1 MNCTLSIP
9 LVVSDALAASATLA
23 PETVAPAS
31 GAVRETLGR
40 PLSTVTGIDA
50 MLITPLL
57 FFATALRMCEP
68 SEAVVLF
75 QANMNGPDVSCEP
88 MSLPSSWNC
97 TLAMPLGSDA
107 FAETVTA
114 FPETRPPTAGAVMV
128 TVGAGSAA
136 PQTWPSTPII
146 GQPAGSSTLCRPHIP
161 ATVNGRRRSP

>member
-1 MNCTLSIP
+1 MFETLTEIAVVARLPAASRAVALTECGPSARAVVFHVAKNGALVSRPPRGEPSTLNCTLSIP

-97 TLAMPLGSDA
+97 TLAMPH
-107 FAETVTA
+107 
-114 FPETRPPTAGAVMV
+114 
-128 TVGAGSAA
+128 
-136 PQTWPSTPII
+136 W
-146 GQPAGSSTLCRPHIP
+146 
-161 ATVNGRRRSP
+161 GRTRSPTP